1 MVASF
6 FWILVFFLL
15 NFNNLLKLFF
25 ARSHYTLAYIVLL
38 LLFYIFSIIKI
49 ASKFKIKLKG
59 VDCFIILY
67 AFWIILCFSFQI
79 IFDNTTDATFI
90 SFGQTIIPL
99 FGYVVAAKID
109 DSKAAKLENAYI
121 SFSVISILF
130 GHISTKVPF
139 LNSIF
144 NRVEYVRLDGGVE
157 ARAFSMAGGSL
168 STGYIC
174 GIAVGFLLVS
184 QINKKLKMLLF
195 LLFSIYSLMTYS
207 RGGVFFIII
216 ICITNYLWWYFIEC
230 KGRIEIHTVTKIIIF
245 CVGIGIF
252 VLINWELISNSSF
265 FQRIVTQ
272 GFSILEDSN
281 IKRRLYQKAGLDIF
295 LKNFFMGKGF
305 GFVGYEAV
313 IYKIIGAFSPENYF
327 LLLGIN
333 TGIIGVCLFFFVVL
347 YAILQR
353 NFLKERENKKYISII
368 IGIIAWGFMYIV
380 IESDLN
386 ALIFWYCVGR
396 LSYREIKAD

>member
-1 MVASF
+1 MVASY
-6 FWILVFFLL
+6 FWLFVFFLL

-25 ARSHYTLAYIVLL
+25 ARSYYTLAYIVLL
-38 LLFYIFSIIKI
+38 LFFYIFSIIKI
-49 ASKFKIKLKG
+49 VSKFKIKLKS
-59 VDCFIILY
+59 VDCIIILY
-67 AFWIILCFSFQI
+67 AFWIILCFIYQI
-79 IFDNTTDATFI
+79 VFDKITDATFI
-90 SFGQTIIPL
+90 SFGQTIIPI
-99 FGYVVAAKID
+99 FGYAVAAKID
-109 DSKAAKLENAYI
+109 DEKAAKLENAYI
-121 SFSVISILF
+121 YFSVISIML
-130 GHISTKVPF
+130 GYASTKAPF
-139 LNSIF
+139 LNSLV
-144 NRVEYVRLDGGVE
+144 NRVEYVRVDGGLE
-157 ARAFSMAGGSL
+157 TRAFSMAGGSL

-184 QINKKLKMLLF
+184 QISKKLRILFF

-216 ICITNYLWWYFIEC
+216 IYITNYLWWYFVEC
-230 KGRIEIHTVTKIIIF
+230 NGRIEIHTVVKIIVFSI
-245 CVGIGIF
+245 GIGIV

-272 GFSILEDSN
+272 GFSVLEDSN
-281 IKRRLYQKAGLDIF
+281 IKRRVYQRAGLDIF
-295 LKNFFMGKGF
+295 VKNFFTGKGF

-313 IYKIIGAFSPENYF
+313 IYKIMGAFSPENYF

-347 YAILQR
+347 FSILRR

-368 IGIIAWGFMYIV
+368 TGIIAWGFMYIV

-396 LSYREIKAD
+396 LSYCEIKSD